1 MRNKTFKTLDEQIEI
16 MKSKGLVISDVDKA
30 KGILFR
36 ENYFFLNGYRQLVM
50 YPGEKKFIK
59 GSTFDELY
67 GIFIFDRRIRN
78 IFFKYILIIENNI
91 KSIISYCLS
100 KKYGYREKD
109 YLRDDNYVD
118 DPNRSKQ
125 VHDVI
130 SKMKRQIRINGA
142 QLKATAHYVSNYGYI
157 PLWVLVKVL
166 SFGIV
171 AELYGILKDEDKETI
186 SNIYN
191 IDSNTLLIYL
201 SLLANFR
208 NICAHEDIFY
218 EHRTGRKIPDNKYHK
233 LLDIEMNEDGY
244 IFGKNDLYALV
255 LIMKVMLSDGEFRD
269 LIHEISYELDILN
282 GKVNSVSI
290 VEILKKI
297 GFPINWTDILDL

>member
-16 MKSKGLVISDVDKA
+16 MKSKGLIISDVDKA

-36 ENYFFLNGYRQLVM
+36 ENYFFLNGYRQLLM

-78 IFFKYILIIENNI
+78 IFFKYILIVENNI

-109 YLRDDNYVD
+109 YLRDDNFVD
-118 DPNRSKQ
+118 DPNKIKQ

-142 QLKATAHYVSNYGYI
+142 QHKATAHYVSNYGYI

-244 IFGKNDLYALV
+244 IFGKNDLYALI
-255 LIMKVMLSDGEFRD
+255 LIMKFMLSDGEFRD

-290 VEILKKI
+290 VEILKMI

>member
-100 KKYGYREKD
+100 KKY
-109 YLRDDNYVD
+109 

-142 QLKATAHYVSNYGYI
+142 QHKATAHYVSNYGYI

>member
-109 YLRDDNYVD
+109 YLRDDNFVD
-118 DPNRSKQ
+118 DPNRNKQ

-142 QLKATAHYVSNYGYI
+142 QHKATAHYVSNYGYI

>member
-1 MRNKTFKTLDEQIEI
+1 MNKTFKTLDEQIEI
-16 MKSKGLVISDVDKA
+16 MQSKGLTILDIDKA

-36 ENYFFLNGYRQLVM
+36 ENYFFLNGYRQLLM

-59 GSTFDELY
+59 GATFDELY
-67 GIFIFDRRIRN
+67 SIFIFDRKIRN
-78 IFFKYILIIENNI
+78 IFFKYILVIENNV
-91 KSIISYCLS
+91 KSIISYYLS
-100 KKYGYREKD
+100 KKYGYKEKE
-109 YLRDDNYVD
+109 YLKDENFID
-118 DPNRSKQ
+118 DPSRIKQ

-130 SKMKRQIRINGA
+130 SKMKRQIRINGD
-142 QLKATAHYVSNYGYI
+142 QHRATAHYVSNYGYI

-171 AELYGILKDEDKETI
+171 AELFGILKYEDRESI
-186 SNIYN
+186 AEVYN
-191 IDSNTLLIYL
+191 ISSETLLIFL

-218 EHRTGRKIPDNKYHK
+218 DHRTGRKIPDTRYHK
-233 LLDIEMNEDGY
+233 LLDIETDEEGY
-244 IFGKNDLYALV
+244 IFGKNDLFALV
-255 LIMKVMLSDGEFRD
+255 LIMKFMLSESEFRD
-269 LIHEISYELDILN
+269 LVHEISYELDVLN

-297 GFPINWTDILDL
+297 GFPINWTDILEI

>member
-1 MRNKTFKTLDEQIEI
+1 MRDKTFKTLDEQIEI
-16 MKSKGLVISDVDKA
+16 MKSKGLTILDIDKA
-30 KGILFR
+30 KSILFR
-36 ENYFFLNGYRQLVM
+36 ENYFFLNGYRQLLM

-78 IFFKYILIIENNI
+78 IFFKYILVIENNVE
-91 KSIISYCLS
+91 SIISYFMS
-100 KKYGYREKD
+100 KKYGYKEKD
-109 YLRDDNYVD
+109 YLNDENFID
-118 DPNRSKQ
+118 DPSRIKQ
-125 VHDVI
+125 VHDII

-142 QLKATAHYVSNYGYI
+142 QHRATAHYVSNYGYI

-171 AELYGILKDEDKETI
+171 AELYGILKDEDRRSI
-186 SNIYN
+186 ADIYN
-191 IDSNTLLIYL
+191 INSDTMIIYL

-208 NICAHEDIFY
+208 NICAHEDIFFD
-218 EHRTGRKIPDNKYHK
+218 HRTGRKIPDTKYHK
-233 LLDIEMNEDGY
+233 ILDIDMNEDEY
-244 IFGKNDLYALV
+244 IFGKNDLFALV
-255 LIMKVMLSDGEFRD
+255 LIMKCMLSETEFRD
-269 LIHEISYELDILN
+269 LVHEISYELDVLN

-297 GFPINWTDILDL
+297 GFPINWTDILEI

>member
-16 MKSKGLVISDVDKA
+16 MKSKGLTISDVDKA
-30 KGILFR
+30 KSILFR
-36 ENYFFLNGYRQLVM
+36 ENYFFLNGYRRLLM

-59 GSTFDELY
+59 DSTFDELY

-100 KKYGYREKD
+100 KKYGYKEKE
-109 YLRDDNYVD
+109 YLRDSNFVD
-118 DPNRSKQ
+118 DPDKIKQ

-142 QLKATAHYVSNYGYI
+142 QHKATAHYVSNYGYI

-166 SFGIV
+166 SLGIV
-171 AELYGILKDEDKETI
+171 AELYGILKNDDKEVI
-186 SNIYN
+186 ANIYN

-233 LLDIEMNEDGY
+233 LLGIEMNEDEY

-255 LIMKVMLSDGEFRD
+255 LIMKFMLSDVEFRD
-269 LIHEISYELDILN
+269 LIHEINYELDILN

-290 VEILKKI
+290 VKILKMI

>member
-109 YLRDDNYVD
+109 YLRDDNFVD

-142 QLKATAHYVSNYGYI
+142 QHKATAHYVSNYGYI

>member
-16 MKSKGLVISDVDKA
+16 MKLKGLIISDVDKA

-36 ENYFFLNGYRQLVM
+36 ENYFFLNGYRQLLM

-78 IFFKYILIIENNI
+78 IFFKYILIVENNV

-109 YLRDDNYVD
+109 YLRDDNFVD
-118 DPNRSKQ
+118 DPNKIKQ

-142 QLKATAHYVSNYGYI
+142 QHKATAHYVSNYGYI

-233 LLDIEMNEDGY
+233 LLDIEVNEDGY

-255 LIMKVMLSDGEFRD
+255 LIMKFMLSDGEFRD

-290 VEILKKI
+290 VEILKMI

>member
-1 MRNKTFKTLDEQIEI
+1 MNKTFKTLDEQIEI
-16 MKSKGLVISDVDKA
+16 MQSKGLTILDIDKA

-36 ENYFFLNGYRQLVM
+36 ENYFFLNGYRQLLM

-59 GSTFDELY
+59 GATFDELY
-67 GIFIFDRRIRN
+67 SIFIFDRKIRN
-78 IFFKYILIIENNI
+78 IFFKYILVIENNV
-91 KSIISYCLS
+91 KSIISYFLS
-100 KKYGYREKD
+100 KKYGYKEKE
-109 YLRDDNYVD
+109 YLKDENFID
-118 DPNRSKQ
+118 DPSRIKQ

-130 SKMKRQIRINGA
+130 SKMKRQIRINGD
-142 QLKATAHYVSNYGYI
+142 QHRATAHYVSNYGYI

-171 AELYGILKDEDKETI
+171 AELFGILKYEDRESI
-186 SNIYN
+186 AEVYN
-191 IDSNTLLIYL
+191 ISSETLLIFL

-218 EHRTGRKIPDNKYHK
+218 DHRTGRKIPDTRYHK
-233 LLDIEMNEDGY
+233 LLDIETDEEGY
-244 IFGKNDLYALV
+244 IFGKNDLFALV
-255 LIMKVMLSDGEFRD
+255 LIMKFMLSESEFRD
-269 LIHEISYELDILN
+269 LVHEISYELDVLN

-297 GFPINWTDILDL
+297 GFPINWTDILEI

>member
-1 MRNKTFKTLDEQIEI
+1 MQNKTFKTLDEQIEI
-16 MKSKGLVISDVDKA
+16 MKSKGLNIIDVDKA
-30 KGILFR
+30 KNILFR
-36 ENYFFLNGYRQLVM
+36 ENYFFINGYRQLLM

-67 GIFIFDRRIRN
+67 GIFVFDRKIRN
-78 IFFKYILIIENNI
+78 IFFKYILIIENNV
-91 KSIISYCLS
+91 KSIMSYYLS
-100 KKYGYREKD
+100 KKYGYKEKE
-109 YLRDDNYVD
+109 YLKDENFID
-118 DPNRSKQ
+118 DPSRIKQ

-130 SKMKRQIRINGA
+130 SKMKRQIRINGS
-142 QLKATAHYVSNYGYI
+142 QHRATAHYVYNYGYI

-171 AELYGILKDEDKETI
+171 AELYGILKDDDKASIANVYEVDTETF
-186 SNIYN
+186 
-191 IDSNTLLIYL
+191 LIFL

-208 NICAHEDIFY
+208 NICAHEDIFFD
-218 EHRTGRKIPDNKYHK
+218 HRTGRKIPDNKFHK
-233 LLDIEMNEDGY
+233 LLDIDTDEDGY

-255 LIMKVMLSDGEFRD
+255 LIMKYMLSETEFRD
-269 LIHEISYELDILN
+269 LIHEINYELDVLN

-290 VEILKKI
+290 VEVLKKI

>member
-1 MRNKTFKTLDEQIEI
+1 
-16 MKSKGLVISDVDKA
+16 
-30 KGILFR
+30 
-36 ENYFFLNGYRQLVM
+36 
-50 YPGEKKFIK
+50 
-59 GSTFDELY
+59 
-67 GIFIFDRRIRN
+67 
-78 IFFKYILIIENNI
+78 
-91 KSIISYCLS
+91 
-100 KKYGYREKD
+100 
-109 YLRDDNYVD
+109 
-118 DPNRSKQ
+118 
-125 VHDVI
+125 
-130 SKMKRQIRINGA
+130 MKRQIRINGA
-142 QLKATAHYVSNYGYI
+142 QHKATAHYVSNYGYI

>member
-109 YLRDDNYVD
+109 YLRDDNFVD
-118 DPNRSKQ
+118 DPNRNKQ

-142 QLKATAHYVSNYGYI
+142 QHKATAHYVSNYGYI

-255 LIMKVMLSDGEFRD
+255 LIMKVMLSTGEFRD

>member
-16 MKSKGLVISDVDKA
+16 MRSKGLIISDVDKA

-36 ENYFFLNGYRQLVM
+36 ENYFFLNGYRQLLM
-50 YPGEKKFIK
+50 YPGEKRFIE

-78 IFFKYILIIENNI
+78 IFFKYILIVENNI

-100 KKYGYREKD
+100 KKYGYKEKE
-109 YLRDDNYVD
+109 YLRDDNFVD
-118 DPNRSKQ
+118 DPSKTKQ

-142 QLKATAHYVSNYGYI
+142 QHKATAHYVSNYGYI

-171 AELYGILKDEDKETI
+171 AELYSILKDEDKETI

-191 IDSNTLLIYL
+191 IDSNTMLIYL

-218 EHRTGRKIPDNKYHK
+218 EHRTGRKIPDNRYHK
-233 LLDIEMNEDGY
+233 LLDIEQNEDGY
-244 IFGKNDLYALV
+244 IFGKNDLYALI
-255 LIMKVMLSDGEFRD
+255 LIMKTMLSDGEFRD
-269 LIHEISYELDILN
+269 LIHEISYELDVLN

-290 VEILKKI
+290 VEILKMI